1 MDMISELVV
10 NVLASAILLGFGY
23 LYGQY
28 RERRL
33 HLGKNLEEYE
43 FYPFELDE
51 KKNLFFEMEMFNTG
65 VSHFLRQRDNIAAWQ
80 LILISRCHDQNG
92 YGLG

>member
-1 MDMISELVV
+1 MDMFSELVV

-33 HLGKNLEEYE
+33 HLGKNLEEY
-43 FYPFELDE
+43 
-51 KKNLFFEMEMFNTG
+51 
-65 VSHFLRQRDNIAAWQ
+65 
-80 LILISRCHDQNG
+80 
-92 YGLG
+92 